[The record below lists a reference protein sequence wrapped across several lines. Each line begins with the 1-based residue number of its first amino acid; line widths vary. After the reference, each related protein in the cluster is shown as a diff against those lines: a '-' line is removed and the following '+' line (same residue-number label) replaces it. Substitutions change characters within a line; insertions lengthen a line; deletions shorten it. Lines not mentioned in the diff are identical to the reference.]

1 MSGKAG
7 WDRDG
12 RARDCPP
19 DALGDG
25 CVGDP
30 WELRHRTIGPWETA
44 PQSWR
49 ERTGVGEGG
58 SHRADFKVSGP
69 PQPSTPKLLLGQGRE
84 GLCTLQRAVLD
95 STAERE
101 LLPQGAQSGCL
112 HCLFM
117 PLPPFPATAWV
128 RPSCLL
134 QHLHSHPCHPSIKP
148 LLECLRDTAQPGP
161 GIPGSHSARRP
172 TLESVHF

>member
-1 MSGKAG
+1 MEGQGIAHLMLWEMDVLEIPGSSGIVLLVHGKQRPRAG
-7 WDRDG
+7 G
-12 RARDCPP
+12 REPGSGR
-19 DALGDG
+19 
-25 CVGDP
+25 
-30 WELRHRTIGPWETA
+30 
-44 PQSWR
+44 
-49 ERTGVGEGG
+49 GG